1 LSLSSDLPAD
11 GFSLKLALF
20 LGGLAVL
27 LLLVALVVRWWGR
40 IYQETEAGRGGL
52 ARRVLKNSL
61 TPLIARL
68 INRAVDFAFA
78 IVVLHYLGVEGYGA
92 YAIAALL
99 VGQYLTTVA
108 DFGLSTLSTREVA
121 REPEAANRYLS
132 NTTLLRWALSALSLP
147 LCALIIFIY
156 SRTPQPLSVEAQAA
170 LWLLAAG
177 LFPAGLAAAVSA
189 LFTARER
196 LEVPALAGLLTNI
209 LKVFAGVGV
218 LVAGWGVV
226 GLAASSLLVTLA
238 NAVLFLYLQ
247 CRFLFVPRLE
257 VDLALWRWMVPEA
270 LPLMLNNLLVLIF
283 FRFDTFILQPYG
295 GARTVGAYDAAYK
308 LPNALIEVPYFLTM
322 ALFPLLSRLAV
333 EDRSRLE
340 HTYHLALK
348 VLLVLAFPLA
358 MMASVLAPEI
368 IFLLGGKEYLP
379 DSAIAL
385 SVLIWF
391 LPLSYVNGVT
401 QYLLIALNRQR
412 TITLAFILAALF
424 NVGSNLYWIPRY
436 GPYGYLAASL
446 ITIMTEG
453 VLFVPLWAVVRR
465 EGLRLPLLGV
475 AWRPALATAVM
486 GVPMVLLHAR
496 GLWPV
501 ALLVGPA
508 LYGAM
513 LLLLRTW
520 TEEERD
526 FFRRLWPWRRRGIS
540 E

>member
-1 LSLSSDLPAD
+1 MSPSSAPPAD
-11 GFSLKLALF
+11 GFTLKLVLF
-20 LGGLAVL
+20 LGGLIVL

-40 IYQETEAGRGGL
+40 IYREVEIGRGGL

-61 TPLIARL
+61 TPLVARL
-68 INRAVDFAFA
+68 INRTVDFAFA

-99 VGQYLTTVA
+99 VGQYLTTVT
-108 DFGLSTLSTREVA
+108 DFGLGTLSTREVA

-132 NTTLLRWALSALSLP
+132 NTTLLRWTLSALALP
-147 LCALIIFIY
+147 LCALLIFIY
-156 SRTPQPLSVEAQAA
+156 SRTPQPLTGEAQAA
-170 LWLLAAG
+170 LWLLASG

-196 LEVPALAGLLTNI
+196 LEVPALAGLLTNV

-238 NAVLFLYLQ
+238 NAALFFYLQ
-247 CRFLFVPRLE
+247 CRLLFVPRPE
-257 VDLALWRWMVPEA
+257 VDLSLWRWMIPEA
-270 LPLMLNNLLVLIF
+270 LPLMLNNLLILIF

-295 GARTVGAYDAAYK
+295 GARAVGAYDAAYK
-308 LPNALIEVPYFLTM
+308 LPNALIEIPYFLTM

-333 EDRSRLE
+333 EDRRRLE
-340 HTYHLALK
+340 SIYHLALK

-358 MMASVLAPEI
+358 MTTSVLAPEV

-379 DSAIAL
+379 DSAVAL
-385 SVLIWF
+385 GVLIWF
-391 LPLSYVNGVT
+391 LPFSYVNGIT
-401 QYLLIALNRQR
+401 QYVLIALNRQR
-412 TITLAFILAALF
+412 TITLAFALAALF

-436 GPYGYLAASL
+436 GAYGYLAASL

-453 VLFVPLWAVVRR
+453 VLFVPLWAAVRR
-465 EGLRLPLLGV
+465 EGIRLPLLKV

-486 GVPMVLLHAR
+486 GMPMVLLHAR
-496 GLWPV
+496 GLWPL
-501 ALLVGPA
+501 ALLAGAA
-508 LYGAM
+508 LYGAT
-513 LLLLRTW
+513 LFLLRTW

-526 FFRRLWPWRRRGIS
+526 FFRRLRPWKR
-540 E
+540 